1 MQADQRF
8 VSDMNQ
14 LIRERKI
21 TGAMATSLMNDNNY
35 TNNIA
40 NQLLEIA
47 TILFKSADADMHEV
61 EQSLMLD
68 EQETADAIAARKI
81 KEQGSVTHESQ

>member
-1 MQADQRF
+1 
-8 VSDMNQ
+8 
-14 LIRERKI
+14 
-21 TGAMATSLMNDNNY
+21 MATSLMNDNTY

-47 TILFKSADADMHEV
+47 TILFKSSDTDIHEV

-68 EQETADAIAARKI
+68 EQEIADAIATRKT
-81 KEQGSVTHESQ
+81 KEHGNH

>member
-1 MQADQRF
+1 
-8 VSDMNQ
+8 
-14 LIRERKI
+14 
-21 TGAMATSLMNDNNY
+21 MNDNNY

-81 KEQGSVTHESQ
+81 KEQESVTHESQ